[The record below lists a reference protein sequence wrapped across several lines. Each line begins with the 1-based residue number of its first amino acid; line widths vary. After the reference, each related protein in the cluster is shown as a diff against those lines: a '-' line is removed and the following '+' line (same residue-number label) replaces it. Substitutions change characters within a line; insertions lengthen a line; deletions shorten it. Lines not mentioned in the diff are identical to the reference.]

1 MTKITFNTFEY
12 NENVFI
18 KKNFFIRKMIT
29 DIRTFG
35 GIDFWVFN
43 KKNNEIYY
51 FKATQISDFDV
62 QIDISNALLKE
73 HLFTGIFVLHMKEN
87 ILNLLEEVSGSVYL
101 KKLECYRDLY
111 KSLCEKVNKNNKNK
125 NEIIEIIEFIENEFP
140 QFVM

>member
-1 MTKITFNTFEY
+1 
-12 NENVFI
+12 
-18 KKNFFIRKMIT
+18 
-29 DIRTFG
+29 
-35 GIDFWVFN
+35 
-43 KKNNEIYY
+43 
-51 FKATQISDFDV
+51 
-62 QIDISNALLKE
+62 
-73 HLFTGIFVLHMKEN
+73 MKEN